1 MMTVKEARRLTDEA
15 IEKEIKMIRRRAEE
29 FCESLNG
36 KIKQACEMK
45 KNSLIITDVPAD
57 LSDCVFVICESNGF
71 NVLREED
78 GKQITLKW

>member
-15 IEKEIKMIRRRAEE
+15 IEKEIKEIRRRAEE

-45 KNSLIITDVPAD
+45 KNSLIITDVPAG
-57 LSDCVFVICESNGF
+57 LSDCVFVICESKGF

-78 GKQITLKW
+78 GKQIILRW